1 MQTDKHKHTG
11 THRYLQI
18 SRHRRK
24 DIEITDTVVNN
35 SATEATTGIWTDLQI
50 LREILKGRRTDV

>member
-1 MQTDKHKHTG
+1 MDRDTNADRQTQ
-11 THRYLQI
+11 THRYTQI
-18 SRHRRK
+18 LT
-24 DIEITDTVVNN
+24 TDTVVNE